1 LTELLKTA
9 IVIGAT
15 GLIGKHLTKF
25 LLDDPVYSIVKVFV
39 RRPLS
44 ISNPKL
50 EEHVIDF
57 DEISNWSDK
66 ITGNELYSAMG
77 TTIKKAGSKE
87 AQYKIDVTYQYEFA
101 KAAAENG
108 VKSYFL
114 VSSSGANAKS
124 KFFYMK
130 IKGELEEKVRLLPL
144 NKIRIFRP
152 SLLLGERDEKR
163 FGEKAAERLLK
174 IVVPLFPFLK
184 IQRPIEGDKVAR
196 AMIVS
201 ANDDSKERI
210 KILEPPEIFRLA
222 EKI

>member
-1 LTELLKTA
+1 MKTA

-15 GLIGKHLTKF
+15 GLIGKHLTKW
-25 LLDDPVYSIVKVFV
+25 LLDDPAYSSVKVFV
-39 RRPLS
+39 RRTLN

-50 EEHVIDF
+50 EEHVVDF
-57 DEISNWSDK
+57 DETSIWKDK
-66 ITGNELYSAMG
+66 ITGDELYSAMG

-101 KAAAENG
+101 KAAVENG
-108 VKSYFL
+108 VRDYFL

-124 KFFYMK
+124 KLFYMR
-130 IKGELEEKVRLLPL
+130 IKGELEEKVKLLPF

-152 SLLLGERDEKR
+152 SLLLGERSERR

-174 IVVPLFPFLK
+174 IVVPIFPFLK
-184 IQRPIEGDKVAR
+184 NQRPIEGEKVAG

-201 ANDDSKERI
+201 ANETDDERI
-210 KILEPPEIFRLA
+210 KIFEPMDIFNLA
-222 EKI
+222 EKLSN

>member
-1 LTELLKTA
+1 MKTA
-9 IVIGAT
+9 VVIGAS
-15 GLIGKHLTKF
+15 GLIGKSLVKK
-25 LLDDPVYSIVKVFV
+25 LLKDNRYNSVWVFV
-39 RRPLS
+39 RRS
-44 ISNPKL
+44 INISNLKL
-50 EEHVIDF
+50 IEHVVDF
-57 DEISNWSDK
+57 DK
-66 ITGNELYSAMG
+66 ITDWKNKITGDELYSAMG

-101 KAAAENG
+101 KAAAENE

-114 VSSSGANAKS
+114 VSSSGASANS
-124 KFFYMK
+124 KLFYIR
-130 IKGELEEKVRLLPL
+130 IKGELEEKVKLLPF

-184 IQRPIEGDKVAR
+184 NQRPIEGEKVAK

-201 ANDDSKERI
+201 ANDDNKERI
-210 KILEPPEIFRLA
+210 KIFEPLEIFQLA

>member
-1 LTELLKTA
+1 MKTA
-9 IVIGAT
+9 IIVGAS
-15 GLIGKHLTKF
+15 GLIGKTLVRK
-25 LLDDPVYSIVKVFV
+25 LLEDNRYNSVKVFV
-39 RRPLS
+39 RRS
-44 ISNPKL
+44 IKISNSKL
-50 EEHVIDF
+50 VEHIVDF
-57 DEISNWSDK
+57 ERITDWKNK
-66 ITGNELYSAMG
+66 ITGDELYSAMG

-108 VKSYFL
+108 VSSYFL

-124 KFFYMK
+124 KIFYMR
-130 IKGELEEKVRLLPL
+130 IKGELEEKVKLLPFKKL
-144 NKIRIFRP
+144 RIFRP
-152 SLLLGERDEKR
+152 SLLLGERDDKR

-184 IQRPIEGDKVAR
+184 NQRPIEGEKVAR

-201 ANDDSKERI
+201 ANEDDKERI
-210 KILEPPEIFRLA
+210 KIFEPLEIFQLA

>member
-1 LTELLKTA
+1 MKTA

-15 GLIGKHLTKF
+15 GLIGKHLTN
-25 LLDDPVYSIVKVFV
+25 LLFDNPDYSTVKVFV
-39 RRPLS
+39 RRSLNT
-44 ISNPKL
+44 SNPKL
-50 EEHVIDF
+50 EEHLVNF
-57 DEISNWSDK
+57 DK
-66 ITGNELYSAMG
+66 IDNWKSIITGDDLFSAMG
-77 TTIKKAGSKE
+77 TTIRKAGSKE

-108 VKSYFL
+108 VSSYFL

-124 KFFYMK
+124 KLFYMR
-130 IKGELEEKVRLLPL
+130 IKGELEEKVKLLPF

-152 SLLLGERDEKR
+152 SLLIGERDEKR

-184 IQRPIEGDKVAR
+184 NQRPIEGEKVAR

-201 ANDDSKERI
+201 ANEDNKERI
-210 KILEPPEIFRLA
+210 KIFEPLEIFRLA

>member
-1 LTELLKTA
+1 MKTA
-9 IVIGAT
+9 IIVGAS
-15 GLIGKHLTKF
+15 GLIGKTLVRK
-25 LLDDPVYSIVKVFV
+25 LLEDNRYKSVKVFV
-39 RRPLS
+39 RRS
-44 ISNPKL
+44 INISNTKL
-50 EEHVIDF
+50 VEYIVDF
-57 DEISNWSDK
+57 DK
-66 ITGNELYSAMG
+66 ITDWKNKITGDELYSAMG

-114 VSSSGANAKS
+114 VSSSGANTKS
-124 KFFYMK
+124 KLFYMK
-130 IKGELEEKVRLLPL
+130 IKGELEEKVKLLSF

-152 SLLLGERDEKR
+152 SLLLGDRDEKR

-184 IQRPIEGDKVAR
+184 NQRPIEGEKVAR

-201 ANDDSKERI
+201 ANEDNKERI
-210 KILEPPEIFRLA
+210 KIFEPLEIFQLA

>member
-1 LTELLKTA
+1 MKTA
-9 IVIGAT
+9 VVIGAS
-15 GLIGKHLTKF
+15 GLIGKTLVRK
-25 LLDDPVYSIVKVFV
+25 LLEDNRYNSVKVFV
-39 RRPLS
+39 RRS
-44 ISNPKL
+44 INISNSKL
-50 EEHVIDF
+50 VEHIVDF
-57 DEISNWSDK
+57 DRITDWKNK
-66 ITGNELYSAMG
+66 ITGDELYSAMG

-108 VKSYFL
+108 VSSYFL
-114 VSSSGANAKS
+114 VSSSGANAES
-124 KFFYMK
+124 KLFYMK
-130 IKGELEEKVRLLPL
+130 IKGELEEKVKLLPF

-163 FGEKAAERLLK
+163 FGEKATERLLK

-184 IQRPIEGDKVAR
+184 NQRPIEGEKVAR

-201 ANDDSKERI
+201 ANEDDKERI
-210 KILEPPEIFRLA
+210 KIFEPLEIFQLA